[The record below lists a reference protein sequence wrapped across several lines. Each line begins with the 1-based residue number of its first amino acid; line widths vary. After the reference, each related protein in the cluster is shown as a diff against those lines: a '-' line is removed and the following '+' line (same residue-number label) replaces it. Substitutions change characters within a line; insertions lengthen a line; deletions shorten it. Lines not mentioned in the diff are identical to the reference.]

1 MVCTGVVCT
10 SKALCVCTITVGGV
24 ILSSQDGVV
33 EVGNNFT
40 TDTLLP

>member
-10 SKALCVCTITVGGV
+10 SRALCVCTITVGEL
-24 ILSSQDGVV
+24 ILSSQDGVDG
-33 EVGNNFT
+33 VGNFT